1 MYITPLRFSK
11 MFPTSSP
18 RCHDCKISKGSIM
31 HVYWECRKLKLFWK
45 EVHDLAVKAEVTPLV
60 STPTRYLFVTELD
73 NTLDTTHGKR
83 INIISDIAKKFILLK
98 WNHQRPPSFNLFKQI
113 LNETFKNGTTHIHTK
128 E

>member
-1 MYITPLRFSK
+1 
-11 MFPTSSP
+11 
-18 RCHDCKISKGSIM
+18 M

-45 EVHDLAVKAEVTPLV
+45 EVHDLAVKVEVTPLV

-113 LNETFKNGTTHIHTK
+113 LNETLRMEQRTYTLKNKGEVFRKIWGPFMDL
-128 E
+128 